1 MKLKFNL
8 QFNLQLNLYK
18 IKSFLLFTT
27 LILTTLDLKAEILFE
42 GYYKVTQFG
51 KHIGFVVQR
60 NELDTK
66 NKQFKTISF
75 LKLAKNGF
83 DMTESLQATSTA
95 DLVPLKYSYLATDGK
110 KTKTID
116 ATITK
121 GKLKAVISEDGKTKK
136 VDKKISKDAFLS
148 SALYYMMLN
157 SKNGLKTGTNFN
169 FSSIAEETVNE
180 TKGSADVDKKLITVD
195 KLQLLKVTNK
205 FAGSE
210 YENLLTDK
218 GEVYSAYTSATDIK
232 TELVKNPDDA
242 TADIKIPK
250 GLLENFFGDVPVGKI
265 NPLFTK

>member
-1 MKLKFNL
+1 MKLSVLVSLVSLFIT
-8 QFNLQLNLYK
+8 LNVQ
-18 IKSFLLFTT
+18 
-27 LILTTLDLKAEILFE
+27 AEVLFE

-60 NELDTK
+60 NELDPKT
-66 NKQFKTISF
+66 KQFKTTSF

-83 DMTESLQATSTA
+83 DMTESLQTTSTT
-95 DLVPLKYSYLATDGK
+95 DLIPLKYSYIATDGK

-116 ATITK
+116 ATIAK
-121 GKLKAVISEDGKTKK
+121 NKLKAIVIEDGKSQKIE
-136 VDKKISKDAFLS
+136 KKISKDAFLS

-157 SKNGLKTGTNFN
+157 SKTGLKTNSNFD
-169 FSSIAEETVNE
+169 FSAVAEETIDD
-180 TKGSADVDKKLITVD
+180 TRGSAQIDKKLITVD

-218 GEVYSAYTSATDIK
+218 GEVYSAFTPATDIK
-232 TELVKNPDDA
+232 SELVKNSDDA

-250 GLLENFFGDVPVGKI
+250 GVLEKFFGNIPEGKI

>member
-1 MKLKFNL
+1 MKLSMF
-8 QFNLQLNLYK
+8 
-18 IKSFLLFTT
+18 ISVIGVLLATQAQ
-27 LILTTLDLKAEILFE
+27 AEILFE

-60 NELDTK
+60 NELDAK
-66 NKQFKTISF
+66 AKQFKTTSF

-95 DLVPLKYSYLATDGK
+95 DLTPLKYSYIATDGK

-116 ATITK
+116 ATVSK
-121 GKLKAVISEDGKTKK
+121 NKLKAIVSEDGKTEKIE
-136 VDKKISKDAFLS
+136 KKIGKDAFLS

-157 SKNGLKTGTNFN
+157 SKAGLKTNSNFD
-169 FSSIAEETVNE
+169 FSAIAEETIDE
-180 TKGSADVDKKLITVD
+180 TRGSSQIDKKLITVD

-218 GEVYSAYTSATDIK
+218 GEVYSAFTASTDIK
-232 TELVKNPDDA
+232 SELVKNPDDA

-250 GLLENFFGDVPVGKI
+250 GILEKFFGSIPEGKI

>member
-1 MKLKFNL
+1 MKSLVLVGLLTVFL
-8 QFNLQLNLYK
+8 TLNAR
-18 IKSFLLFTT
+18 
-27 LILTTLDLKAEILFE
+27 AEVLFE

-60 NELDTK
+60 NELDSKT
-66 NKQFKTISF
+66 KQFKTTSF

-95 DLVPLKYSYLATDGK
+95 DLIPLKYSYIATDGK

-116 ATITK
+116 ATIAK
-121 GKLKAVISEDGKTKK
+121 NKLKAIVMEDGKSQKIE
-136 VDKKISKDAFLS
+136 KKISKDAFLS

-157 SKNGLKTGTNFN
+157 SKAGLKTNSNFD
-169 FSSIAEETVNE
+169 FSAIAEETIDD
-180 TKGSADVDKKLITVD
+180 TRGSSQIDKKLITVD

-218 GEVYSAYTSATDIK
+218 GEVYSAFTAATDIK
-232 TELVKNPDDA
+232 SELVKNPDDA

-250 GLLENFFGDVPVGKI
+250 GVLEKFFGNIPEGKI